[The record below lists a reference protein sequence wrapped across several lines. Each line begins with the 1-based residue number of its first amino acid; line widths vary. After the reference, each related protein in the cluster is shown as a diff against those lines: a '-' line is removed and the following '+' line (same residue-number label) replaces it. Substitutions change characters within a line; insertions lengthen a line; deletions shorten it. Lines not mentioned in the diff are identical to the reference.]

1 MLTHMK
7 TTMDIDDE
15 LLIATKQAAARRCTS
30 MKAIVEHAL
39 RREIAPEQDFSME
52 EPSACYRT
60 TQHGLPVL
68 KKRGDKKV
76 SSETIYRMME
86 DEGI

>member
-1 MLTHMK
+1 MK

-15 LLIATKQAAARRCTS
+15 LLIATKAAAARRRTS

-39 RREIAPEQDFSME
+39 RREIAPKQDFAME
-52 EPSACYRT
+52 EPAACYRT
-60 TQHGLPVL
+60 GKHGLPVL
-68 KKRGDKKV
+68 KKHGDKKV
-76 SSETIYRMME
+76 SSETIYQMME

>member
-1 MLTHMK
+1 MK
-7 TTMDIDDE
+7 TTMDIDDA
-15 LLIATKQAAARRCTS
+15 LLIATKEAAARRRTT

-39 RREIAPEQDFSME
+39 RREIAPDQDFAIE

-60 TQHGLPVL
+60 GKHGLPIL
-68 KKRGDKKV
+68 KKRGGKKV
-76 SSETIYRMME
+76 SSETIYQMME

>member
-1 MLTHMK
+1 MK

-15 LLIATKQAAARRCTS
+15 LLIATKQVAARRRTS

-39 RREIAPEQDFSME
+39 RREIAPELDPTLAESA
-52 EPSACYRT
+52 ACYKT
-60 TQHGLPVL
+60 GKHGLPVL
-68 KKRGDKKV
+68 NKSPQKKV
-76 SSETIYRMME
+76 CSEDIYQMME

>member
-1 MLTHMK
+1 MK

-15 LLIATKQAAARRCTS
+15 LLIATKQAAARRRTS

-39 RREIAPEQDFSME
+39 RREIAPDMNPTLE
-52 EPSACYRT
+52 EPSACYKT
-60 TQHGLPVL
+60 GKHGLPVL
-68 KKRGDKKV
+68 KK
-76 SSETIYRMME
+76 SSEGQVRSEDIYLMME

>member
-1 MLTHMK
+1 MK
-7 TTMDIDDE
+7 TTMDLDDA
-15 LLIATKQAAARRCTS
+15 LLIATKQAAARRRTS

-39 RREIAPEQDFSME
+39 RREIAIEPDFTME

-60 TQHGLPVL
+60 SPHGLPVL
-68 KKRGDKKV
+68 KKRGTTKV
-76 SSETIYRMME
+76 SSETIYQMME

>member
-1 MLTHMK
+1 MK

-15 LLIATKQAAARRCTS
+15 LLLATKEAAVRRRTT

-39 RREIAPEQDFSME
+39 RREITPSSNFAMQ
-52 EPSACYRT
+52 EPATCYT
-60 TQHGLPVL
+60 MGKHGLPIL
-68 KKRGDKKV
+68 KRKSKTKL
-76 SSETIYRMME
+76 SSKTIYQMME